1 MNAMMSGDIERDLNE
16 AMQKDLPGAKLRHE
30 NISRPQMPPAATL
43 ERTPS
48 QQLEQFMASSKNML
62 EIQRRNIIS
71 FESAYQQERLKLLD
85 DYRVRIEILRHEC
98 ADMVREL
105 DAKHRRN
112 LADSQNLLDRLAA
125 MRALD

>member
-1 MNAMMSGDIERDLNE
+1 MTDLEKDLNE
-16 AMQKDLPGAKLRHE
+16 SLEKDLPGARLRHE

-48 QQLEQFMASSKNML
+48 QQLEAFMASSKNML
-62 EIQRRNIIS
+62 EIQRRNIIAY
-71 FESAYQQERLKLLD
+71 ESAYQQDRLKILD
-85 DYRVRIEILRHEC
+85 DYRVRIETLKHEC
-98 ADMVREL
+98 ADAIREL
-105 DAKHRRN
+105 DTKHRRN